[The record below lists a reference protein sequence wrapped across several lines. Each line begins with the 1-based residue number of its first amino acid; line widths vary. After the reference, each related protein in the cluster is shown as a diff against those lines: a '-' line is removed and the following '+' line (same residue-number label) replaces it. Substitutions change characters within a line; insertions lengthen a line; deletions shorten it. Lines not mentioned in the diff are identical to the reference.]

1 MKKII
6 FILFIYFSFISCSNK
21 YGPLESK
28 LKKQVEE
35 KIVPNLDNPKS
46 FELVSIKTTDT
57 IMYHYYIKQ
66 LKKISED
73 NIKESNIELVEIL
86 KDSVYSSDL
95 IKAIKESINS
105 SQENLKG
112 IDSLLALP
120 DRVININLEVKMR
133 AKNKLNAL
141 VLQTLK
147 FTYNPKDKSFDWEQ
161 D

>member
-1 MKKII
+1 
-6 FILFIYFSFISCSNK
+6 
-21 YGPLESK
+21 
-28 LKKQVEE
+28 
-35 KIVPNLDNPKS
+35 
-46 FELVSIKTTDT
+46 
-57 IMYHYYIKQ
+57 MYHDYIKQ

-120 DRVININLEVKMR
+120 DRIININLEVKMR

-141 VLQTLK
+141 VLETLK
-147 FTYNPKDKSFDWEQ
+147 YIYVPSEDKFTLSK
-161 D
+161 